1 MKGWFVFALVVVL
14 AALGG
19 CDEATGGQNL
29 EWLNFES
36 ESGRFSVLFPGE
48 PDEQVESVQTAI
60 GVIESQFFMVTLE
73 NMAYSV
79 NLADYPPEMI
89 AAGDT
94 QQMLDG
100 ARDGAVSNV
109 NGELLDE
116 KELTLSGYPGREFK
130 VKVEDEGIV
139 VRARIYLVN
148 ERLYV
153 IQALSKER
161 LASSEDIDK
170 FLDSFQLKP

>member
-1 MKGWFVFALVVVL
+1 MKKWFVFVL
-14 AALGG
+14 LAVLLGG
-19 CDEATGGQNL
+19 CDGATEQKDL

-36 ESGRFSVLFPGE
+36 ESGRFSVLFPGA

-60 GVIESQFFMVTLE
+60 GVIETQFFMVTQRDL
-73 NMAYSV
+73 AYSV

-109 NGELLDE
+109 NGELLEE
-116 KELTLSGYPGREFK
+116 KELTLGGYPGRELK
-130 VKVEDEGIV
+130 VRVEEEGIV

-153 IQALSKER
+153 IQAMSKER

-170 FLDSFQLKP
+170 FLDSFELKP

>member
-1 MKGWFVFALVVVL
+1 MQKWFIFVL
-14 AALGG
+14 LAVLLGG
-19 CDEATGGQNL
+19 CDGTAEQRDL

-36 ESGRFSVLFPGE
+36 ESGRFSVLFPDE

-60 GVIESQFFMVTLE
+60 GVIESQFFMVTQKD
-73 NMAYSV
+73 MAYSV

-109 NGELLDE
+109 NGELLEE
-116 KELTLSGYPGREFK
+116 KELTLSGHPGREFK
-130 VKVEDEGIV
+130 VKVEDEGII

-170 FLDSFQLKP
+170 FLNSFELKP